1 MYFKNSVG
9 KVFIEGN
16 TLIYEDV
23 IGVVKMIPNDPENVK
38 KLYNFHVQQF
48 KDLEKLANSPTKRFF

>member
-9 KVFIEGN
+9 KVYIEGN

-23 IGVVKMIPNDPENVK
+23 NGIVKMIPNDPSNVQV
-38 KLYNFHVQQF
+38 LYAFHVQQF
-48 KDLEKLANSPTKRFF
+48 KDLEKLADSPTKRFF